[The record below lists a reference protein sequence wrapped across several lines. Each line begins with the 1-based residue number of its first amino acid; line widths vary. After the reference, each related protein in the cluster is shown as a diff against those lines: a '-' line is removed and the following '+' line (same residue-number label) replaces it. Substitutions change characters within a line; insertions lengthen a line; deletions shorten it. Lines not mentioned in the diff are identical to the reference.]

1 MSNSEPLTKREEV
14 GVAFMPRNNTR
25 DKDALIAWIDGLP
38 ALIKLGAPVIG
49 TFIWFQNNFVTM
61 KMYADQQNQIISL
74 NQRIDNQYKE
84 IKEFVDKRFN
94 ESIVHSNDNRDRMMA
109 VMAEIKDSLK
119 TLYLDRSIQKK

>member
-1 MSNSEPLTKREEV
+1 
-14 GVAFMPRNNTR
+14 MPRNSQ

-38 ALIKLGAPVIG
+38 ALIKLGAPVFAA
-49 TFIWFQNNFVTM
+49 FIWFQNNFVTM